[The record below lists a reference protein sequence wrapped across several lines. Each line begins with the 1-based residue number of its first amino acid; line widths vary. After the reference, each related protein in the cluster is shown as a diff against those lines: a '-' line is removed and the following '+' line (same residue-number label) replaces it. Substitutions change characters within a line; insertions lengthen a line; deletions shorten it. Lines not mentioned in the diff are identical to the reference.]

1 MMRLSC
7 RSLHSQQRLERLAKH
22 TVTPHVTGAVSGDL
36 HAELLLGVLARE
48 HSAKADDELLMIRTI
63 VLTSTFRPLQT
74 VIKQPANHAAS
85 RD

>member
-36 HAELLLGVLARE
+36 HAELLLARE